1 MFMELT
7 HKQKIGQIGENLAT
21 KNLEKLKFRIIDR
34 NYRKKWGEI
43 DIIAK
48 KDNILHFIEVKSVSC
63 ETFFENKGLNEG
75 VSRETSSPEDNVHYW
90 KRKRLKRTIQS
101 YLMDKNVSYEIEWQ
115 IDIIAVFINLKTMKA
130 KIRFTEDVVI

>member
-1 MFMELT
+1 MELT
-7 HKQKIGQIGENLAT
+7 HKQKVGQIGENIAV
-21 KNLEKLKFRIIDR
+21 KRLEKLKFRIIDR

-48 KDNILHFIEVKSVSC
+48 KDKILHFIEVKSVSR
-63 ETFFENKGLNEG
+63 ETLFENKESNED
-75 VSRETSSPEDNVHYW
+75 VSRETLIPEENVHYW

-101 YLMDKNVSYEIEWQ
+101 YLMDKDVLYETEWQ

-130 KIRFTEDVVI
+130 KIRFTQDIVI

>member
-1 MFMELT
+1 MELT
-7 HKQKIGQIGENLAT
+7 HKQKVGQIGENIAV
-21 KNLEKLKFRIIDR
+21 KHLEKLKFRIIDR

-48 KDNILHFIEVKSVSC
+48 KDKILHFIEVKSVSR
-63 ETFFENKGLNEG
+63 ETLFENKESNED
-75 VSRETSSPEDNVHYW
+75 VSRETLIPEENVHYW

-101 YLMDKNVSYEIEWQ
+101 YLMDKDVLYETEWQ

-130 KIRFTEDVVI
+130 KIRFTQDIVI